1 MTTLL
6 AHIKIKP
13 SAEAQWEVAM
23 HELVENTLASESEV
37 IRYEYWKGQEPGRYY
52 GLLSFTSKLAFFEHQ
67 DADYHRNQTYGDIF
81 EDIHLEFL
89 DPVNNACPLPSTRN
103 LPLPDDASPG
113 IREWEKR
120 TPVVIADWW
129 QGRA

>member
-13 SAEAQWEVAM
+13 GAESAWEATM
-23 HELVENTLASESEV
+23 RNLVKNTMANESEV
-37 IRYEYWKGQEPGRYY
+37 IRYEYWKGQEPGCYY
-52 GLLSFTSKLAFFEHQ
+52 GFLSFTSKRAFFEHQ
-67 DADYHRNQTYGDIF
+67 NADYHRNLVDGDVF
-81 EDIHLEFL
+81 EDIRLEFL
-89 DPVNNACPLPSTRN
+89 DPVPTASPLPPTEN

-120 TPVVIADWW
+120 TPLQIADWW
-129 QGRA
+129 RDRA